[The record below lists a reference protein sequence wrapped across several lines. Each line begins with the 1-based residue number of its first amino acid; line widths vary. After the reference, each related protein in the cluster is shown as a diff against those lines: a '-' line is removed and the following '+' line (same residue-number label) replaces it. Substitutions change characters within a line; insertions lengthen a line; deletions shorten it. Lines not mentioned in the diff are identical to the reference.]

1 MSFMI
6 YIEVKHWPVWY
17 NFLVIPLSIVV
28 LWVLGYLYEILGI
41 RKAVDEET
49 AKFVINKIKKSDD
62 QAVIVIAN
70 YQFFYFLYLVI
81 FGVKDESNSFNGYL

>member
-1 MSFMI
+1 MI

-62 QAVIVIAN
+62 
-70 YQFFYFLYLVI
+70 
-81 FGVKDESNSFNGYL
+81 

>member
-1 MSFMI
+1 MGKVRSYTAKQLVRYNNGRFLFGIFQLTMSFMI

-17 NFLVIPLSIVV
+17 NFLVIPLSVAI
-28 LWVLGYLYEILGI
+28 LWVLGYFYEILGI

-62 QAVIVIAN
+62 
-70 YQFFYFLYLVI
+70 
-81 FGVKDESNSFNGYL
+81 

>member
-62 QAVIVIAN
+62 
-70 YQFFYFLYLVI
+70 
-81 FGVKDESNSFNGYL
+81 

>member
-1 MSFMI
+1 MGKVRSYTAKQLVRYNNGRFLFGIFQLTMSFMI

-17 NFLVIPLSIVV
+17 NLLVIPLSVVV
-28 LWVLGYLYEILGI
+28 LWVLGYFYEVLGI

-62 QAVIVIAN
+62 
-70 YQFFYFLYLVI
+70 
-81 FGVKDESNSFNGYL
+81 

>member
-1 MSFMI
+1 MGKVRSYTAKQLVRYNNGRFLFGIFQLTMSFMI

-62 QAVIVIAN
+62 
-70 YQFFYFLYLVI
+70 
-81 FGVKDESNSFNGYL
+81 

>member
-1 MSFMI
+1 MGKVRSYTAKQLVRYNNGRFLFGIFQLTMSFMI

-49 AKFVINKIKKSDD
+49 AKFVTNKIKKSDD
-62 QAVIVIAN
+62 
-70 YQFFYFLYLVI
+70 
-81 FGVKDESNSFNGYL
+81 

>member
-17 NFLVIPLSIVV
+17 NFLVIPLSVVV
-28 LWVLGYLYEILGI
+28 LWVLGYFYEVLGI

-62 QAVIVIAN
+62 
-70 YQFFYFLYLVI
+70 
-81 FGVKDESNSFNGYL
+81 

>member
-1 MSFMI
+1 MI

-28 LWVLGYLYEILGI
+28 LWVLGYFYEILGI

-62 QAVIVIAN
+62 
-70 YQFFYFLYLVI
+70 
-81 FGVKDESNSFNGYL
+81 